1 MHWKCIISSLKK
13 LQNCKKIR
21 VKAFISN
28 AVCGA
33 KDVEI
38 VSSYVGFNQML
49 ITLEKHTET
58 KRKFTTTLMGNLVII
73 ANKKLGI

>member
-1 MHWKCIISSLKK
+1 M
-13 LQNCKKIR
+13 
-21 VKAFISN
+21 
-28 AVCGA
+28 CGA

-38 VSSYVGFNQML
+38 VSSFLGFNQML